1 MQQLIQRYPIQLS
14 LPFFSQVF
22 ITTIKES
29 LQISLLI
36 LSKLKQINLREG
48 SLIRLNS
55 LLIKNEIWRRSLIE
69 SYLGPCQ
76 TSLMDLFCENS

>member
-36 LSKLKQINLREG
+36 LRKLKQINLRE
-48 SLIRLNS
+48 LRFINS
-55 LLIKNEIWRRSLIE
+55 LKFAFN
-69 SYLGPCQ
+69 
-76 TSLMDLFCENS
+76 